1 MKKLLIIFFLCGIT
15 FAQQSNSSP
24 VVLHRT
30 EVFKMESKSNGV
42 TYPIYV
48 AYPGSYFS
56 IDRDYPL
63 IVMLDAY
70 SSFGMM
76 TEMSRLLAFNT
87 ELPEAVI
94 VGISS
99 EGGSKEF
106 IYNRA
111 RDFTP
116 TKIDQ
121 QSLPENIR
129 LMTPISGGA
138 DKFLG
143 FIESEL
149 IPFVESKF
157 RILKNDKTI
166 VGHSYGGLFCFY
178 TLFTQPSIFN
188 KYVII
193 SPAVLWDNELI
204 LKMENDFAK
213 KNSSLNAIVYT
224 TVGSR
229 EEDYFINPWKKLVDS
244 IKSHNYSN
252 LRFIEKISEGETH
265 YSIMPQIVTT
275 GLISVFNDYE
285 KKIIK

>member
-1 MKKLLIIFFLCGIT
+1 MKKLIILFLVYGIT

-24 VVLHRT
+24 VSLHRT
-30 EVFKMESKSNGV
+30 ENFKIESKSNGV

-56 IDRDYPL
+56 TDRDYPL
-63 IVMLDAY
+63 ILMLDAY

-76 TEMSRLLAFNT
+76 TEMSRLLAFNN

-116 TKIDQ
+116 TKIDP
-121 QSLPENIR
+121 QSLPANIR

-138 DKFLG
+138 EKFLE
-143 FIESEL
+143 FIKGEL
-149 IPFVESKF
+149 IPFVDSKF
-157 RILKNDKTI
+157 RIMKNDKTI

-188 KYVII
+188 RYVII

-204 LKMENDFAK
+204 LKMENEFAK
-213 KNSSLNAIVYT
+213 NNSSINAVVYT
-224 TVGSR
+224 TVGGR
-229 EEDYFINPWKKLVDS
+229 EEDFFINPWKKLVAS

-252 LRFIEKISEGETH
+252 FRFIEKISEGETH

-275 GLISVFNDYE
+275 GLISVFNEY
-285 KKIIK
+285 KQNTIR